1 MWLAVGNCLS
11 TQPKLLRLTDIL
23 LLVLHLLTMKTY
35 AVCLHM
41 YVNLNLCAA
50 EMCIESSVSQEH
62 CGTPQWY
69 IELM

>member
-1 MWLAVGNCLS
+1 MWLGVGNCLS

-41 YVNLNLCAA
+41 YVNLNLCDPPFS
-50 EMCIESSVSQEH
+50 M
-62 CGTPQWY
+62 
-69 IELM
+69 